1 MTCDQI
7 ALVQNSWRR
16 VVPISNITAELFY
29 KELFRLDPSLK
40 ALFRGDMREQ
50 GRKLVA
56 MISTAV
62 SDLTRVESI
71 VPAVRELGRR
81 HAGYGVKPQHY
92 DTVAAA
98 LFWTLAQGLG
108 DGFTPEVKAAW
119 AEAYGLLANTM
130 KDAAA
135 AA

>member
-1 MTCDQI
+1 MTRDQI

-56 MISTAV
+56 MIST
-62 SDLTRVESI
+62 
-71 VPAVRELGRR
+71 
-81 HAGYGVKPQHY
+81 
-92 DTVAAA
+92 
-98 LFWTLAQGLG
+98 LAQGLG